1 MSKAAFWQRGE
12 SIDFTNATTERIEA
26 NSIMVF
32 GSRICV
38 AGTDILPGETG
49 SIHITGVFAFPKGDE
64 EITAGAE
71 VYYSEPD
78 GMVTTE
84 ATKTIVDPENEGETK
99 IVNHVKAGFAV
110 SGAAAAESTVFVKI
124 NA

>member
-49 SIHITGVFAFPKGDE
+49 SIHITGVFAFTKGDE

-99 IVNHVKAGFAV
+99 TVNHVKAGFAV